1 MKAIFFIARWLFIL
15 CLPLLLIAA
24 SIGLAFNSQWFYEY
38 GFKKYDVDQTTG
50 LAQSELSK
58 VAAGLIAYFNSGEEL
73 IDITVTKDGKP
84 FPLFNQKEITHL
96 KDVKD
101 LVHLDYTV
109 LLVTFLYA
117 LLYSA
122 AMFFW
127 RKESRQLAK
136 EALYGAGLTLLLM
149 VLLGIGTLLDFDRLF
164 LQFHLLSFANEFWM
178 LDPTKDYLIMLVPR
192 GFWFDAVLFVV
203 LVALAGAVSL
213 STVSWVYLKKS
224 RVFPG

>member
-1 MKAIFFIARWLFIL
+1 MKPLFIIARWLFIL

-38 GFKKYDVDQTTG
+38 GFEKYDVDQTTG
-50 LAQSELSK
+50 LAPSELSK

>member
-1 MKAIFFIARWLFIL
+1 MKPLFILARWLFIL
-15 CLPLLLIAA
+15 CLPLLFIAG

-58 VAAGLIAYFNSGEEL
+58 VAAGLIAYFNSGDEL
-73 IDITVTKDGKP
+73 IDLTVTKDGKP

-101 LVHLDYTV
+101 LFRFDYTV
-109 LLVTFLYA
+109 LLGTFLYA

-127 RKESRQLAK
+127 RKERQQLAK
-136 EALYGAGLTLLLM
+136 EVLYGAGLTLLLM
-149 VLLGIGTLLDFDRLF
+149 VLLGIGVLLDFDRLF

-203 LVALAGAVSL
+203 LMVLAGAL
-213 STVSWVYLKKS
+213 ILGGAAWGHLKYS
-224 RVFPG
+224 RQP

>member
-1 MKAIFFIARWLFIL
+1 MKPLFILARWLFIL

-58 VAAGLIAYFNSGEEL
+58 VAAGLIAYFNSGDEL
-73 IDITVTKDGKP
+73 IDLTVTKDGKP
-84 FPLFNQKEITHL
+84 FPIFNQKEITHL

-101 LVHLDYTV
+101 LFRFDYTV

-117 LLYSA
+117 LLYAA

-136 EALYGAGLTLLLM
+136 EALYGAGLTLFLM
-149 VLLGIGTLLDFDRLF
+149 VALGISALIDFDGLF

-203 LVALAGAVSL
+203 LMVLAGALILGGVARGH
-213 STVSWVYLKKS
+213 LKYS
-224 RVFPG
+224 RQP

>member
-1 MKAIFFIARWLFIL
+1 MKPLFILARWLFIL

-58 VAAGLIAYFNSGEEL
+58 VAAGLIAYFNSGDEL
-73 IDITVTKDGKP
+73 IDLTVAKDGKP
-84 FPLFNQKEITHL
+84 FPIFNQKEITHL

-101 LVHLDYTV
+101 LFRFDYTV

-117 LLYSA
+117 LLYAA

-149 VLLGIGTLLDFDRLF
+149 VALGISALIDFDGLF

-203 LVALAGAVSL
+203 LMVLAGAL
-213 STVSWVYLKKS
+213 ILGGAARGHLKYS
-224 RVFPG
+224 RQP

>member
-1 MKAIFFIARWLFIL
+1 MKPLFILARWLFIL

-58 VAAGLIAYFNSGEEL
+58 VAAGLIAYFNSGDEL
-73 IDITVTKDGKP
+73 IDLTVTKDGKP
-84 FPLFNQKEITHL
+84 FPIFNQKEITHL

-101 LVHLDYTV
+101 LFRFDYTV

-117 LLYSA
+117 LLYAA

-136 EALYGAGLTLLLM
+136 EALYGAGLTLFLM
-149 VLLGIGTLLDFDRLF
+149 VALGISALIDFDGLF

-203 LVALAGAVSL
+203 LMVLAGAL
-213 STVSWVYLKKS
+213 ILGGAARGHLKYS
-224 RVFPG
+224 RQP

>member
-1 MKAIFFIARWLFIL
+1 MRVLIIAARWLFIL

-38 GFKKYDVDQTTG
+38 GFEKYDVDQTTG
-50 LAQSELSK
+50 LAPSELSK
-58 VAAGLIAYFNSGEEL
+58 VAAGLIAYFNSDEEP
-73 IDITVTKDGKP
+73 INIVVTKDSKP
-84 FPLFNQKEITHL
+84 FPIFNQKEITHL

-101 LVHLDYTV
+101 LFRFDYTV

-127 RKESRQLAK
+127 RKERQQLAK

-149 VLLGIGTLLDFDRLF
+149 VLLGIGVLLDFDRLF
-164 LQFHLLSFANEFWM
+164 LQFHLLSFANELWM

-192 GFWFDAVLFVV
+192 GFWFDAIIFVV
-203 LVALAGAVSL
+203 MVALTGAVSL
-213 STVSWVYLKKS
+213 STASWVYLKKS
-224 RVFPG
+224 RASPG

>member
-1 MKAIFFIARWLFIL
+1 MRPLFIIARWLFIF
-15 CLPLLLIAA
+15 CLPLLFIAG

-58 VAAGLIAYFNSGEEL
+58 VAAGLIAYFNSGDEL
-73 IDITVTKDGKP
+73 IDLTVTKDGKP

-101 LVHLDYTV
+101 LFRFDYTV

-149 VLLGIGTLLDFDRLF
+149 VLLGIGVTLNFSQLWRL
-164 LQFHLLSFANEFWM
+164 FHLLSFTNEFWM
-178 LDPTKDYLIMLVPR
+178 LDPTRDYLIMLVPE
-192 GFWFDAVLFVV
+192 GFWLDAVIFVV
-203 LVALAGAVSL
+203 LMVLVGALILGGAA
-213 STVSWVYLKKS
+213 WGHLKYS
-224 RVFPG
+224 RQP

>member
-1 MKAIFFIARWLFIL
+1 
-15 CLPLLLIAA
+15 
-24 SIGLAFNSQWFYEY
+24 
-38 GFKKYDVDQTTG
+38 
-50 LAQSELSK
+50 
-58 VAAGLIAYFNSGEEL
+58 
-73 IDITVTKDGKP
+73 
-84 FPLFNQKEITHL
+84 
-96 KDVKD
+96 
-101 LVHLDYTV
+101 
-109 LLVTFLYA
+109 
-117 LLYSA
+117 
-122 AMFFW
+122 MFFW